1 MKNLLAA
8 FLILLF
14 GANLSAQDL
23 AGATNTFVTFD
34 LILDKDLLDKLD
46 PYSPTTSR
54 EKENFMEAK
63 QYLEQKLLNNLH
75 SMISDGLA
83 EADIE
88 TAPMNTLEDYKIT
101 YNRYGYPNTLIA
113 KSVVKKARK
122 NGYESDH
129 FIVVKSTI
137 GSASDILG
145 SAKLA
150 RQVKDEV
157 KITCNILDAE
167 GKKVNS
173 AEGKFKASTPKKA
186 KSFPSGKFDKM
197 EVEYMDELLEIL
209 KPSMQNAV
217 DKLLENLI

>member
-1 MKNLLAA
+1 MKNLLTT
-8 FLILLF
+8 FLLF
-14 GANLSAQDL
+14 IIVTNVSGQDL
-23 AGATNTFVTFD
+23 AGSTNTFVTFD
-34 LILDKDLLDKLD
+34 LLLDKDLLDNLD

-75 SMISDGLA
+75 SMLSESLA

-88 TAPMNTLEDYKIT
+88 TAPMNSLEDYKIL

-113 KSVVKKARK
+113 KSVVKKAKK

-129 FIVVKSTI
+129 FLVVKSSI
-137 GSASDILG
+137 GAASDILG
-145 SAKLA
+145 TAKLA

-157 KITCNILDAE
+157 KITCNILDAD
-167 GKKVNS
+167 GKKVHS

-209 KPSMQNAV
+209 KPSMQSAI
-217 DKLLENLI
+217 DKLLEKLI